1 MSPGMF
7 YSFLYVGMILLYV
20 AGITLALFVIFRVLL
35 FLNRKEKR
43 DARILELLEDISKRM
58 NQ

>member
-1 MSPGMF
+1 MGMF
-7 YSFLYVGMILLYV
+7 YSFLYVGMIFLYV
-20 AGITLALFVIFRVLL
+20 AGIALALFVIFRILQ
-35 FLNRKEKR
+35 FINRKEKR